1 MGKQSCLS
9 GARGGALPSV
19 LRVRPL
25 TPSAEENVISPQ
37 VLHRLLL
44 CLLRAKSWVPPH
56 PESPII
62 PLHLLNA
69 DCITPISISMV
80 TILPTSRSGVLLLK
94 KEIYLQFSVD
104 FFVSLCVCVRE
115 NCMRTGMQGCVPV
128 YTRRG
133 LRSLSAVS
141 TYSLPGGSLNLAL
154 TPFG

>member
-44 CLLRAKSWVPPH
+44 CLLRAQSWVPP

-80 TILPTSRSGVLLLK
+80 TILPTPRSGVLLLK
-94 KEIYLQFSVD
+94 KEIYL
-104 FFVSLCVCVRE
+104 
-115 NCMRTGMQGCVPV
+115 
-128 YTRRG
+128 
-133 LRSLSAVS
+133 
-141 TYSLPGGSLNLAL
+141 
-154 TPFG
+154 